1 MARIVTA
8 VLIVLALAACEPRG
22 RVVIA
27 PDAAKTGAIETVFIA
42 TTRGADPGTG
52 EAFGTARSA
61 EARFLRLDVA
71 IPPNRA
77 PGEIAWPH
85 PRRAPDPATE
95 FLAAR
100 QELYAG
106 APEFRADLAA
116 ALARNP
122 RRGREAVVFIHG
134 FNNNFAEGAYRL
146 AQLGHD
152 LDLKG
157 VLVHYSWPS
166 RAQPL
171 RYAYDRDS
179 ALFARDGLET
189 LLREVEAAGADR
201 ILIMAHSMG
210 SALTMEALRQI
221 AIRDDRRLLGKVSG
235 VVLVSPDID
244 VDVFRAQAARIGD
257 LPQPF
262 AIFTSKRDRALALSA
277 RLTGQR
283 DRLGNVT
290 DVEDVADLEVT
301 LLDTTA
307 FSAGSGHFNPGE
319 SPALLAIL
327 GKLADVDA
335 AFAGDRTGRAGLLP
349 GAVLTVQNATQIVLS
364 PVTAISQIQP

>member
-1 MARIVTA
+1 MTRIVTTI
-8 VLIVLALAACEPRG
+8 LIVLAVGACEPRG
-22 RVVIA
+22 SVVLT
-27 PDAAKTGAIETVFIA
+27 PKSSVSGDIETIFVG
-42 TTRGADPGTG
+42 TTRGDDPETG
-52 EAFGTARSA
+52 ERFGMGRSS
-61 EARFLRLDVA
+61 EVRFVRLDVA
-71 IPPNRA
+71 IPPDRR
-77 PGEIAWPH
+77 PGEITWPR

-95 FLAAR
+95 FLSTG
-100 QELYAG
+100 QEVYSDPG
-106 APEFRADLAA
+106 KFRA
-116 ALARNP
+116 ALAADLRRNP
-122 RRGREAVVFIHG
+122 GRTREAVVFVHG

-152 LDLKG
+152 LELTG
-157 VLVHYSWPS
+157 TLINYSWPS
-166 RAQPL
+166 RGHPL
-171 RYAYDRDS
+171 GYAYDRDS

-189 LLREVEAAGADR
+189 LLQEVEAAGAER
-201 ILIMAHSMG
+201 VLIVAHSMG
-210 SALTMEALRQI
+210 AALTMEALRQV
-221 AIRDDRRLLGKVSG
+221 AIKDGRFMRDHVSG
-235 VVLVSPDID
+235 VILVSPDID
-244 VDVFRAQAARIGD
+244 VDVFRAQAERIGA

-283 DRLGNVT
+283 DRLGNLETV
-290 DVEDVADLEVT
+290 DEVADLQVT

-307 FSAGSGHFNPGE
+307 FSEGSGHFNPGE